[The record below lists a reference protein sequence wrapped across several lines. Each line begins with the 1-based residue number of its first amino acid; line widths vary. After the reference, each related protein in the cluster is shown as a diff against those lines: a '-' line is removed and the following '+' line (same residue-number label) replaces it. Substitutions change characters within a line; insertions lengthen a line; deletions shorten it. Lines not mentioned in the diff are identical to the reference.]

1 MRVRVLI
8 TGVSGFAG
16 SHLAEFI
23 VSHHPDVTLYGTY
36 RWRGRLDNLDE
47 LARRDLLDVVEGA
60 YPDAPA
66 LRDSSRRGRLTLL
79 QCELTDPGAVERLVA
94 AVRPDQIFHLA
105 AQSFV

>member
-60 YPDAPA
+60 YQDAPA
-66 LRDSSRRGRLTLL
+66 LRDPSRRGRLTLL
-79 QCELTDPGAVERLVA
+79 ECALPDPGAVGRVVA
-94 AVRPDQIFHLA
+94 ARRPHQICHLSG
-105 AQSFV
+105 QS